1 MEKNYI
7 LRSEGQSMVM
17 STCSIY
23 TCLHYAL
30 YWSVHLQICILQL
43 CIGCPILV
51 GQLYR
56 LAHGDTLAQRVPSGE
71 VKLES
76 HHKTCS
82 DYPVL
87 RPLGCEMTL
96 SHLVQKSTMASI
108 CLPVIC
114 RYDHFKL
121 DLDRNQGRY
130 IPSFYTD
137 DDGYISAF

>member
-1 MEKNYI
+1 
-7 LRSEGQSMVM
+7 MV
-17 STCSIY
+17 T
-23 TCLHYAL
+23 
-30 YWSVHLQICILQL
+30 HLLKE
-43 CIGCPILV
+43 CP
-51 GQLYR
+51 Q
-56 LAHGDTLAQRVPSGE
+56 GE

-87 RPLGCEMTL
+87 CPLGCEMTL